1 MSLEM
6 GVSRRSLVFGKG
18 KRPPSE
24 EDCAENT
31 LRIITASTYREKPTE
46 SPTQSP
52 TRALNMIE
60 SGGEDESR
68 ENNNDQADVIENTV
82 LSDSKKSTKR
92 KAGTFWNTD
101 EAMAFYEGVKEVIWL
116 IPI

>member
-1 MSLEM
+1 M

-31 LRIITASTYREKPTE
+31 LRIITASTYRERPTD

-52 TRALNMIE
+52 TRPLNVIE
-60 SGGEDESR
+60 SSGGEDDSR
-68 ENNNDQADVIENTV
+68 ENNNDQIDAVEISLPLDA
-82 LSDSKKSTKR
+82 KKSTKR
-92 KAGTFWNTD
+92 KAGTFWNID
-101 EAMAFYEGVKEVIWL
+101 EAMAFYDGIKEVR
-116 IPI
+116 